1 MKGHRGS
8 GWGPGE
14 HGPGGACPMAGFTAS
29 LVGGYCVGTI
39 VLFTQGCM
47 ARITTPHLS
56 EEEAEVPRG
65 PVLGPSSGI
74 GSEFGCVRSRIRPQS
89 RGGRGPGRLLGAG
102 GPGPHSHWGAQTL
115 SPPITWPKMPVL
127 NGHHV
132 GHVGA
137 SFPGSSLEGSAG
149 RGLAPGSLVLWPT
162 EPPADR
168 QGEGLLQPATGLTLG
183 ADMWRC
189 PRRPG
194 HRNGPFM

>member
-1 MKGHRGS
+1 MDGAPRS
-8 GWGPGE
+8 MALGE
-14 HGPGGACPMAGFTAS
+14 HAPRRALPAS
-29 LVGGYCVGTI
+29 LVGGYCVRTI
-39 VLFTQGCM
+39 VLFTQGYM

-89 RGGRGPGRLLGAG
+89 REGRGPGAG

-115 SPPITWPKMPVL
+115 SHPITWPKMPVL

-132 GHVGA
+132 AHVGA

-149 RGLAPGSLVLWPT
+149 QGLAPRSLVLWPA

-168 QGEGLLQPATGLTLG
+168 QGEGLLQPAMGLTLG

-189 PRRPG
+189 PCRPG
-194 HRNGPFM
+194 RQNGPFM